1 MKFSQ
6 NFIAY
11 HGCGKCYLDGTN
23 EIAYY
28 GCSNK
33 TFNPFWKNPIDVN
46 NKISKST
53 RSQVKKKPQ
62 ATRKYVR
69 MYFNYLLYLKNKD
82 TQSSSDWTTDYD
94 TDLTD
99 YESDTDTETNP
110 EAETAQI
117 QNSNLKPELT
127 GENLIIDNTKNNV
140 KTEADEVLVI
150 KTRTK
155 SRQHKTKSRQQITK
169 RHLTIN
175 HCNTLKLII
184 FYHLHF
190 YSYIP
195 PLSFHKSRI

>member
-53 RSQVKKKPQ
+53 RSQVKKKPL

-69 MYFNYLLYLKNKD
+69 KYFDYLLYLENKD
-82 TQSSSDWTTDYD
+82 TQSSSDWNTDSSDVD

-99 YESDTDTETNP
+99 YGSDTDTETNSK
-110 EAETAQI
+110 AETAQV

-127 GENLIIDNTKNNV
+127 GGNLIIDITKNNV
-140 KTEADEVLVI
+140 KTETDEALVI
-150 KTRTK
+150 D
-155 SRQHKTKSRQQITK
+155 ITQK
-169 RHLTIN
+169 PEQN
-175 HCNTLKLII
+175 PDNKKQN
-184 FYHLHF
+184 
-190 YSYIP
+190 SDN
-195 PLSFHKSRI
+195 K

>member
-53 RSQVKKKPQ
+53 RSQFKKKPLV
-62 ATRKYVR
+62 TRKYVR
-69 MYFNYLLYLKNKD
+69 KYFDYLLYLENED
-82 TQSSSDWTTDYD
+82 TQSSSDWNTDSSD
-94 TDLTD
+94 AETDLTD
-99 YESDTDTETNP
+99 YGSDTDTETNSK
-110 EAETAQI
+110 AETAQV

-127 GENLIIDNTKNNV
+127 GENLIIDITKNNV
-140 KTEADEVLVI
+140 KTETDEVLVI
-150 KTRTK
+150 D
-155 SRQHKTKSRQQITK
+155 ITQK
-169 RHLTIN
+169 PEQN
-175 HCNTLKLII
+175 PDNKKQN
-184 FYHLHF
+184 
-190 YSYIP
+190 SDN
-195 PLSFHKSRI
+195 K

>member
-33 TFNPFWKNPIDVN
+33 TFNPFWKNPTDVN

-53 RSQVKKKPQ
+53 RSQVKKKPL

-69 MYFNYLLYLKNKD
+69 KYFDYLLYLENKD
-82 TQSSSDWTTDYD
+82 TQSSSDWNTDSSDAD

-99 YESDTDTETNP
+99 YGSDTDTETNSKP
-110 EAETAQI
+110 ETAQI
-117 QNSNLKPELT
+117 QNSYLKPELT
-127 GENLIIDNTKNNV
+127 GENLITDITKNNA
-140 KTEADEVLVI
+140 KTETDKVLVI
-150 KTRTK
+150 N
-155 SRQHKTKSRQQITK
+155 ITQK
-169 RHLTIN
+169 PEQN
-175 HCNTLKLII
+175 PDNKKQN
-184 FYHLHF
+184 
-190 YSYIP
+190 P
-195 PLSFHKSRI
+195 DNK

>member
-69 MYFNYLLYLKNKD
+69 KYFNYLFYLKNKD
-82 TQSSSDWTTDYD
+82 TQSSSDWTTDYE

-127 GENLIIDNTKNNV
+127 GENLIIHITKNNV
-140 KTEADEVLVI
+140 KTKTDEVLVI
-150 KTRTK
+150 N
-155 SRQHKTKSRQQITK
+155 ITQK
-169 RHLTIN
+169 PEQN
-175 HCNTLKLII
+175 PDNKKQN
-184 FYHLHF
+184 
-190 YSYIP
+190 P
-195 PLSFHKSRI
+195 DNK

>member
-11 HGCGKCYLDGTN
+11 HGSGKCSLDGAN
-23 EIAYY
+23 EIACY

-69 MYFNYLLYLKNKD
+69 KYFNYLFYLKNKD

-117 QNSNLKPELT
+117 QNSNLKPEST
-127 GENLIIDNTKNNV
+127 SEYLIIDITKNNV
-140 KTEADEVLVI
+140 KTETDEVLVI
-150 KTRTK
+150 N
-155 SRQHKTKSRQQITK
+155 ITQK
-169 RHLTIN
+169 
-175 HCNTLKLII
+175 
-184 FYHLHF
+184 
-190 YSYIP
+190 P
-195 PLSFHKSRI
+195 

>member
-11 HGCGKCYLDGTN
+11 HGSGKCSLDGAN
-23 EIAYY
+23 EIACY

-53 RSQVKKKPQ
+53 RSQVKKKPL

-69 MYFNYLLYLKNKD
+69 KYFDYLLYLENKD
-82 TQSSSDWTTDYD
+82 TQSSSDWNTDSSDVD

-99 YESDTDTETNP
+99 YGSDTDTETNSK
-110 EAETAQI
+110 AETAQI

-127 GENLIIDNTKNNV
+127 GENLIIDITKNNV
-140 KTEADEVLVI
+140 KTETDEVLVI
-150 KTRTK
+150 D
-155 SRQHKTKSRQQITK
+155 ITQK
-169 RHLTIN
+169 PEQN
-175 HCNTLKLII
+175 PDNKKQN
-184 FYHLHF
+184 
-190 YSYIP
+190 SDN
-195 PLSFHKSRI
+195 K